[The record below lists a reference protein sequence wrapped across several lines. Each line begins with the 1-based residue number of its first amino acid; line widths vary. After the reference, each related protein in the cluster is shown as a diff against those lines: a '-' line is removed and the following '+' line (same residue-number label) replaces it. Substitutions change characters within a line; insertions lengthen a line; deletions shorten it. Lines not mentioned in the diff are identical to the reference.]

1 MIDSIFTYEFPKEEI
16 DAFNYLSSIDDP
28 NAYLMLEAM
37 YKKAEKPR
45 FNFIPMDD
53 KERQEKLFRA
63 FGGK

>member
-16 DAFNYLSSIDDP
+16 EAFNYLSSIDDP

-45 FNFIPMDD
+45 FRS
-53 KERQEKLFRA
+53 KFRVVCPSVLRSSRP
-63 FGGK
+63 